1 MSIDTARKKDNR
13 DGVHVVTDFISC
25 RLRNPERLSIKQVY
39 NFMKWNIHLEHGR
52 RYPCGFKVSRLYPKY
67 YVVTDFICCRLRN
80 PERFSIKQ
88 VYSIIPLQIRFVD
101 SCASAT
107 HRFSQQ
113 CVILRPISRYM
124 YNGNTCQ
131 GSILKLRNH
140 LHD

>member
-67 YVVTDFICCRLRN
+67 YVHARVATVIQ
-80 PERFSIKQ
+80 SID
-88 VYSIIPLQIRFVD
+88 R
-101 SCASAT
+101 
-107 HRFSQQ
+107 
-113 CVILRPISRYM
+113 ISHVGDADDAARRRRKNDKRHNAPM
-124 YNGNTCQ
+124 
-131 GSILKLRNH
+131 LFL
-140 LHD
+140 D